1 MVQINHKLI
10 TFCNISLSNYITMP
24 TQKKKKPIKSNN
36 TFRKQQKCGMVTKDY
51 INNGS
56 NPNTDTYTYTYAD
69 ADDYSDLFTDHE
81 FDANMAEDNTK
92 DAEVEAINKLL
103 VEAENAEL
111 IANMPHRADRNKNR
125 HPIKVHSEW
134 NRVDHPGE
142 EWPKTMHRG
151 GGQMFGR
158 PEQPTEPETPPDCPI
173 CTEVLNDNYVTTSC
187 RHTFHKNCLREWCQ
201 QRLEETECPLCRRTI
216 GPICRELLFTEL
228 EKLLFHAINIG
239 EIDFAETVLANSIN
253 ADGTPKKDDNN
264 TLLLDIN
271 VKNKDG
277 DTPLIL
283 AAINDQV
290 EIVDMLLKFG
300 ADVDELN
307 DDGYS
312 AFRVTDND
320 EIINLLITFGT
331 EHYDPTDDA
340 VEASIFGFGNRGG
353 KKSKKT
359 RKKYKT
365 KR

>member
-1 MVQINHKLI
+1 
-10 TFCNISLSNYITMP
+10 MP
-24 TQKKKKPIKSNN
+24 TQKRQKPIKSNN
-36 TFRKQQKCGMVTKDY
+36 NNTFRKPTSKQQKCGMVTKDY

-56 NPNTDTYTYTYAD
+56 NPNTDTYTHTYAYADAD

-111 IANMPHRADRNKNR
+111 IANMPYRADRNKNR
-125 HPIKVHSEW
+125 HPVKTPSKCDRIMNHLG
-134 NRVDHPGE
+134 DHTNPN
-142 EWPKTMHRG
+142 RG
-151 GGQMFGR
+151 GGQIVGR
-158 PEQPTEPETPPDCPI
+158 PEQPTEPETPPECPI
-173 CTEVLNDNYVTTSC
+173 CTEVLNDNYVTTDC
-187 RHTFHKNCLREWCQ
+187 RHTFHTNCVREWCRQ
-201 QRLEETECPLCRRTI
+201 HREETDCPLCRRTI
-216 GPICRELLFTEL
+216 GPICREFLFTEL
-228 EKLLFHAINIG
+228 ERLLFDAINVG
-239 EIDFAETVLANSIN
+239 EIDML
-253 ADGTPKKDDNN
+253 DNILKIASTSN
-264 TLLLDIN
+264 QDQLDIN

-283 AAINDQV
+283 AAKNNQV

-307 DDGYS
+307 DDGDA
-312 AFRVTDND
+312 AFHVTDND

-331 EHYDPTDDA
+331 EHYDPEHDA